1 MHLAFGGA
9 LACRVEHDARD
20 YFQEILVAI
29 EPGRRL
35 GPCAREEVG
44 VEAAGYEG
52 GKEQQQRR
60 SPVDLLLYGTHGMAT
75 KIEFEFV
82 LCVLFTTYPEFVAA
96 PRRVSMRRRRLLYI
110 KSSR

>member
-1 MHLAFGGA
+1 ML
-9 LACRVEHDARD
+9 LEHHARD

-29 EPGRRL
+29 EPGRRF
-35 GPCAREEVG
+35 GPCALEEVG

-52 GKEQQQRR
+52 GKEQQQRK

-82 LCVLFTTYPEFVAA
+82 LCVLFTTILNSLQHRAA
-96 PRRVSMRRRRLLYI
+96 FPCGDGD
-110 KSSR
+110 